1 MALRRNSTLP
11 FVLVLTVFLLFRHSA
26 LSAQSLPLT
35 TGPVLPFYRA
45 LSNTGLDP
53 KSVYK
58 IREAAI
64 DREDVHLWFNDGTIA
79 FTQTVDGK
87 VTGAFFEGDGEVLIR
102 PPDRMERASLG
113 LFTGLGVLEE
123 HFVSAYLRFDDDT
136 AAELQQYLRPGENA
150 ESFIARN
157 DATARKLASMDAMR
171 LAIAFTCGPT
181 TVAPGTPQP
190 PPDRV
195 LHARVATERLGTFDV
210 YFDTHAPEQII
221 VGQTS
226 SLRDDI
232 YYDLWMSFS
241 TRSARKENLSD
252 TRFHGP
258 TGPAWTRDV
267 LRVGSYAIHA
277 AIDGVA
283 VRVDE
288 AGKQR
293 FALQVDVLGIRRS
306 AFRDFE
312 QVPDGN
318 DLVTMNSHRCRVG
331 ILGLA
336 GKHLSVEEN
345 AIGGLL

>member
-1 MALRRNSTLP
+1 MALRRNPTFP
-11 FVLVLTVFLLFRHSA
+11 FVLAITTFLSFCSA
-26 LSAQSLPLT
+26 ILCAQTLPLT
-35 TGPVLPFYRA
+35 SGPVLPLYRA

-58 IREAAI
+58 IREAAL

-87 VTGAFFEGDGEVLIR
+87 VTGAYFEGDGEVLIR
-102 PPDRMERASLG
+102 PPDRMERSSLG

-136 AAELQQYLRPGENA
+136 VAELQQYLRPGEDA
-150 ESFIARN
+150 AAFIARN

-171 LAIAFTCGPT
+171 LAIAFTSGPT

-195 LHARVATERLGTFDV
+195 LHARVATERLGTCDV

-241 TRSARKENLSD
+241 MRSARKESLSD

-267 LRVGSYAIHA
+267 FRVKSYAVRGT
-277 AIDGVA
+277 ID
-283 VRVDE
+283 
-288 AGKQR
+288 
-293 FALQVDVLGIRRS
+293 
-306 AFRDFE
+306 
-312 QVPDGN
+312 P
-318 DLVTMNSHRCRVG
+318 
-331 ILGLA
+331 GLS
-336 GKHLSVEEN
+336 LS
-345 AIGGLL
+345 